1 MKKIAKFDGKYRFL
15 SNFYP
20 WVIVDED
27 GITWPSTEHYYQAA
41 KTSDPLWKMR
51 ILNAPYYKEDCIEGQ
66 RSVKSLGKSCPM
78 RTDWDDVRLE
88 VMDKALRMK
97 FRADNEMGSKLAE
110 TGNVELIEGNTW
122 GDVFFGVCNGQGEN
136 NLGKLLMTLRSEI
149 QKEIGYSGE
158 NSMGDLF

>member
-1 MKKIAKFDGKYRFL
+1 MKRIASFEGKYRFL

-41 KTSDPLWKMR
+41 KTDDLLWKLK
-51 ILNAPYYKEDCIEGQ
+51 IINAPMYKKDCIEGQ

-78 RTDWDDVRLE
+78 RSNWDDIRLE

-97 FRADNEMGSKLAE
+97 FKADNEMGRMLAE
-110 TGNVELIEGNTW
+110 TGNAELIEGNTW
-122 GDVFFGVCNGQGEN
+122 GDVFFGVCNGRGEN
-136 NLGKLLMTLRSEI
+136 NLGKLLMALRSEI
-149 QKEIGYSGE
+149 QKEIEYVGKD
-158 NSMGDLF
+158 MIGDLF